1 MVYHHISLHIVP
13 FIGYLLPPAFV
24 NKVGGL
30 PKSSQVRCINP
41 YPPVC
46 WFQKNRNPILGH
58 WAGRKFICISI
69 HLYIYIYMCVRMCIN
84 INMNMNINIDININ
98 IYIHMFQAPNPH
110 PTPHRMVMQIH
121 VYIIIKKT
129 NIAFIIHL
137 YQQPH
142 LLAVKKIW
150 NQLGIGSL
158 PKCPCQAIG

>member
-84 INMNMNINIDININ
+84 INMNMNININININ
-98 IYIHMFQAPNPH
+98 ISTYVPGSQPP
-110 PTPHRMVMQIH
+110 PTPHPMVMQIH
-121 VYIIIKKT
+121 VYINIKKQ
-129 NIAFIIHL
+129 ILFFFIHL
-137 YQQPH
+137 YQQPQ
-142 LLAVKKIW
+142 LLAVKKKLEPTW
-150 NQLGIGSL
+150 NRFPSQV
-158 PKCPCQAIG
+158 PCQAIG